1 MKQELESKA
10 AATIEMAMEYAVVEL
25 LVGELEKSNM
35 RMRMRMLLMMMTT
48 MTMIMMIMI
57 MMMMMMMMMRTGFEA
72 IDEVAWLV
80 RVAPTASTTRRN
92 AKGQLAVAHPKD
104 ALTPGSK
111 LNQRLVFF
119 QVLP

>member
-25 LVGELEKSNM
+25 LMVGELEKSNM
-35 RMRMRMLLMMMTT
+35 RMRRMLM
-48 MTMIMMIMI
+48 

-80 RVAPTASTTRRN
+80 R
-92 AKGQLAVAHPKD
+92 
-104 ALTPGSK
+104 
-111 LNQRLVFF
+111 NQRLVFF
-119 QVLP
+119 H

>member
-25 LVGELEKSNM
+25 LMVGELEKSNM

-48 MTMIMMIMI
+48 MT
-57 MMMMMMMMMRTGFEA
+57 RTGFEA

-80 RVAPTASTTRRN
+80 RVAPAASTTRRN
-92 AKGQLAVAHPKD
+92 
-104 ALTPGSK
+104 
-111 LNQRLVFF
+111 
-119 QVLP
+119 